1 VTSVTAASAAVRSTD
16 PVPPPLTNAS
26 GCTARTA
33 ATTAARREASSRA
46 LARCMARTA
55 AP

>member
-1 VTSVTAASAAVRSTD
+1 MTSVTAASAAVRSTE
-16 PVPPPLTNAS
+16 PVPPPLTNSIA
-26 GCTARTA
+26 CTSRTA